1 MVFMLEE
8 YPQVRSSS
16 TEVLDHPWVSVST
29 PVSFIQFRV
38 QSLHTLQHVFS
49 EESCLLGPV
58 GGGTLLS
65 LPPCPFTSSFPLFT
79 FLFLSLALHIFFFC
93 PSLPFLPE

>member
-29 PVSFIQFRV
+29 QVSFIQFRLV
-38 QSLHTLQHVFS
+38 QSLIT
-49 EESCLLGPV
+49 
-58 GGGTLLS
+58 
-65 LPPCPFTSSFPLFT
+65 
-79 FLFLSLALHIFFFC
+79 
-93 PSLPFLPE
+93 